1 MIFELKTD
9 VFHVFK
15 QMKKL
20 QYFKNNLISVITW
33 VIFIVQESLST
44 LEKALDMSNLSLE
57 SEETP
62 NRPLRPNKLWS
73 KVIQ

>member
-9 VFHVFK
+9 VFPVFK
-15 QMKKL
+15 KMKKP

-62 NRPLRPNKLWS
+62 NQPLRPNKLWS